1 MMELRGRRK
10 GGGVP
15 KCCDTRVFTPEEQSS
30 RKARGSICPISNYV
44 FKGKWILLSLKMM
57 VIHWNTFVFY
67 FCIFENKTLLHAK
80 RVKFQ
85 LA

>member
-15 KCCDTRVFTPEEQSS
+15 KCCDTRVFTPEEQS